1 MEILYTKQGRPLQR
15 SGGQLWAK
23 SGKYLG
29 TIQGQ
34 YVFDTTGRY
43 SGTIEND
50 RVVYRSIDAA
60 NLGSPSVAAPA
71 MPIAEINA
79 LPAPNLGDEP
89 PFAD

>member
-1 MEILYTKQGRPLQR
+1 MEILHTKQGRPLQR

-34 YVFDTTGRY
+34 FVFDTTGRY
-43 SGTIEND
+43 CGTIESD
-50 RVVYRSIDAA
+50 RVAYRAIGDAI
-60 NLGSPSVAAPA
+60 LGSPSVAAPA
-71 MPIAEINA
+71 APIAEINA
-79 LPAPNLGDEP
+79 LPTTILGDEP